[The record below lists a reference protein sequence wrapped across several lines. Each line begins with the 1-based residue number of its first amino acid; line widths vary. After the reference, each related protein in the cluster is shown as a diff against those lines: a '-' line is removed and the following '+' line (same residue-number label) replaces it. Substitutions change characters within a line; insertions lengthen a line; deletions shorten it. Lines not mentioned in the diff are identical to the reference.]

1 MTDHPLTIRLASP
14 EDAPA
19 LRRLAQ
25 LDSATPLAG
34 RVLLA
39 ELDGQSVAAVSL
51 ESGSTI
57 ADPFRHSADA
67 ARMLKVRRDQILS
80 AGPRRN
86 GAPVWRRA
94 VVRGEGR
101 S

>member
-1 MTDHPLTIRLASP
+1 MTDQPLTIRLASP
-14 EDAPA
+14 EDTVA

-25 LDSATPLAG
+25 LDCAAPLGG

-51 ESGSTI
+51 ESGSMI

-67 ARMLKVRRDQILS
+67 ARLLKVRRHQLLRQGSDVAPARSLLRRLVP
-80 AGPRRN
+80 GPAR
-86 GAPVWRRA
+86 
-94 VVRGEGR
+94 
-101 S
+101 

>member
-1 MTDHPLTIRLASP
+1 MTDQPLTIRLASA

-25 LDSATPLAG
+25 LDSANPLAG

-67 ARMLKVRRDQILS
+67 ARMLKVRRCQILS
-80 AGPRRN
+80 EGSDVAPARSLLRRLVPGPAR
-86 GAPVWRRA
+86 
-94 VVRGEGR
+94 
-101 S
+101 